1 MWGDDFRRNLFPKG
15 RSMKVILVMAITLDG
30 KIGKRPDHFSD
41 WTGKED
47 KRLFARVSRKAGVI
61 LMGSRTFD
69 TIGHPLPGRRNI
81 VYTRNKARVSEQENL
96 VFTDAGP
103 WEILAELE
111 KEGYTEA
118 VLAGGSMVNSLFAE
132 AGAIDE
138 ILVTVCPK
146 IFGFGLSV
154 FNEMVSMD
162 LLLESVERLGDHMVS
177 LKYKVVK

>member
-1 MWGDDFRRNLFPKG
+1 
-15 RSMKVILVMAITLDG
+15 MKVILVMAITLDG
-30 KIGKRPDHFSD
+30 KIAKWPDHFPD

-47 KRLFARVSRKAGVI
+47 KRFFAKVSRKAGVVI
-61 LMGSRTFD
+61 MGSRTFD
-69 TIGHPLPGRRNI
+69 TIGHPLPGRKNI
-81 VYTRNKARVSEQENL
+81 VFTRNKSRISEWENL
-96 VFTDAGP
+96 IFTDARPG
-103 WEILAELE
+103 EILAGLE

-132 AGAIDE
+132 ENAIDE

-154 FNEMVSMD
+154 FSDEVSMD
-162 LLLESVERLGDHMVS
+162 LTLESVERLGENLVA